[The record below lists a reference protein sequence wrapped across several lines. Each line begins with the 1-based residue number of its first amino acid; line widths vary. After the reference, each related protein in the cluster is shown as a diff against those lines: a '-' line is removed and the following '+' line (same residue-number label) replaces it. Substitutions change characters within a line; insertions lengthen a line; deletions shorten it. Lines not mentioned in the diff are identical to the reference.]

1 MKINVISNTNFR
13 GLFTNKSAQN
23 GGNWRMEYS
32 PYAWES
38 KNGWTIDSKMANQ
51 SDIDVFGSCIPDNEK
66 IYTEKNGRKS
76 AKDIFGTEFY
86 YEYDNGKVRKTITE
100 VPAMNREDSL
110 RVYNQKLNRFLEMQ
124 NEKAE
129 SLENAVSDIGKNLD
143 NQSATFYRR
152 ADDIKQ
158 PFYKRDF
165 TSANSSGV
173 MVQEFDRMKDSA
185 KSVVE
190 QFREY
195 AVLRD
200 SNDSVKKC
208 IADNE
213 KEISLLSEKRKA
225 GKLIDI
231 SRRDVY
237 DPNKPLW
244 QAMQNIKDA
253 VEKYVSLPHKTISV
267 QEILKAVGTKAK
279 KVDIPKLAIQYVD
292 SLIQKRI

>member
-1 MKINVISNTNFR
+1 MKINAINNTNFK
-13 GLFTNKSAQN
+13 GLFTNKSSQN

-38 KNGWTIDSKMANQ
+38 KNGWTIDSKMARQ
-51 SDIDVFGSCIPDNEK
+51 CDIDVFGTCLPNNEK

-76 AKDIFGTEFY
+76 AKDILGTEFY

-110 RVYNQKLNRFLEMQ
+110 KVYNQKLNKFLEMKK
-124 NEKAE
+124 EKAE
-129 SLENAVSDIGKNLD
+129 SMENAVANATKNLD
-143 NQSATFYRR
+143 DDAEMFYSR
-152 ADDIKQ
+152 ADDLK
-158 PFYKRDF
+158 
-165 TSANSSGV
+165 NSYFGRSYTT
-173 MVQEFDRMKDSA
+173 KDSSRMMEN
-185 KSVVE
+185 KFNKVKDSLEDVTK
-190 QFREY
+190 QFKDY
-195 AVLRD
+195 AHLRD
-200 SNDSVKKC
+200 SSDRVKQY
-208 IADNE
+208 IYDNE

-231 SRRDVY
+231 SRRDIY
-237 DPNKPLW
+237 DPNKALW
-244 QAMQNIKDA
+244 SALQNIKEA
-253 VEKYVSLPHKTISV
+253 AEKYVSLPHKTISV